1 MFSSDLPL
9 DAFDLSVETVRGR
22 FAWAERRG
30 EPRWLWPGVAVEAWT
45 EALIAIEEVVRGV
58 LAGTPHLRVDCEPN
72 ALGIAAYTSGTGPLL
87 GHWLERDRFAVPA
100 EVAGVLAYQLRHNR
114 LRMERLD
121 QRAVALVERFARHGV
136 PVTVIK
142 GMHSAHHYFPEPGA
156 RPLSDFDLVI
166 APRDLAVARLLLIQA
181 GYARGRA
188 LSGPPAQEEWRPVG
202 QRALPR
208 TLAFVHFDDPW
219 TIDLQASHD
228 RRFGSAGR
236 IARVDRALPA
246 PPWPSWG
253 PAPVASVLPQPW
265 LLLCLALHA
274 SANWENLSLLRLA
287 EIALVARRD
296 AIDWDAFLHAAERV
310 GSAGLAYP
318 ALCQSERLA
327 PGCIPA
333 ATLERCRAATPG
345 AAREVIESLRPATM
359 QRLVALRR
367 REKFLWA
374 PTLFAQ
380 ARQLLA
386 EIVPRESASAG
397 DFARIYRRRAWK
409 FARRAMLR

>member
-1 MFSSDLPL
+1 MLSSDLPL

-30 EPRWLWPGVAVEAWT
+30 EPRWLWPGVAVQAWSEALAAIEGVIRGVMT
-45 EALIAIEEVVRGV
+45 EAPAPGL
-58 LAGTPHLRVDCEPN
+58 DCDPA
-72 ALGIAAYTSGTGPLL
+72 ALGVAAYTSGTGPLL
-87 GHWLERDRFAVPA
+87 GHWLEQGRFAGPA
-100 EVAGVLAYQLRHNR
+100 EVTGVLAYQLRHNR
-114 LRMERLD
+114 LRMERLT
-121 QRAVALVERFARHGV
+121 QHAVALVERFARRGV

-142 GMHSAHHYFPEPGA
+142 GLHSAHRYFPEPGA
-156 RPLSDFDLVI
+156 RPVSDIDLVI

-188 LSGPPAQEEWRPVG
+188 LAGPPAQEEWRPVG
-202 QRALPR
+202 QREVPR

-219 TIDLQASHD
+219 TIDLQVSHD
-228 RRFGSAGR
+228 RRFGSGGR
-236 IARVDRALPA
+236 IARVDRAMPA

-265 LLLCLALHA
+265 LMLNLALHA
-274 SANWENLSLLRLA
+274 SAHWENLSLLRLA
-287 EIALVARRD
+287 ELAFVARRD

-310 GSAGLAYP
+310 GSPGLAYP

-327 PGCIPA
+327 PGSIPA
-333 ATLERCRAATPG
+333 TMLEHCRAATPR
-345 AAREVIESLRPATM
+345 AARTVIESLRPATV

-374 PTLFAQ
+374 PTLLAQ
-380 ARQLLA
+380 ASQLLA
-386 EIVPRESASAG
+386 EIVPRESASVG

-409 FARRAMLR
+409 FARRTVLR

>member
-30 EPRWLWPGVAVEAWT
+30 EPRWLWPGIAVEAWS
-45 EALIAIEEVVRGV
+45 EALIAIEGVVRGIF
-58 LAGTPHLRVDCEPN
+58 AGAPQLQLDCEPG

-87 GHWLERDRFAVPA
+87 GHWLEQDGFAGPP
-100 EVAGVLAYQLRHNR
+100 EVTDVLAYQLRHNR

-121 QRAVALVERFARHGV
+121 QRAVALVERFARRGV
-136 PVTVIK
+136 PVTVVK
-142 GMHSAHHYFPEPGA
+142 GMHSAHRYFPEPGT
-156 RPLSDFDLVI
+156 RPVSDIDLVI

-188 LSGPPAQEEWRPVG
+188 LAGPPAQEEWRPVG
-202 QRALPR
+202 QREVPR

-219 TIDLQASHD
+219 TIDLQVSHD
-228 RRFGSAGR
+228 RRFGSGGR

-265 LLLCLALHA
+265 LLLGLALHA

-287 EIALVARRD
+287 ELALVARRD
-296 AIDWDAFLHAAERV
+296 AIDWDAFMHAAEHV
-310 GSAGLAYP
+310 GSPRLVYP
-318 ALCQSERLA
+318 ALCQCEGLA
-327 PGCIPA
+327 PGGIPTA
-333 ATLERCRAATPG
+333 VLERCRAATPR
-345 AAREVIESLRPATM
+345 AARDVIESLRPATV

-374 PTLFAQ
+374 PTLLAQ
-380 ARQLLA
+380 LSQLFA
-386 EIVPRESASAG
+386 EIVPRESASVG

-409 FARRAMLR
+409 FARRTVLR